1 VARIWEAAT
10 GEPVTPPLRTS
21 AFLFRASFSPDGNRL
36 ITAGQDR
43 LPKIWDAR
51 SGGLLLNLV
60 GHQDTCA
67 AAVFS
72 PDGRRV
78 ATGNK
83 DQTVRVWDAE
93 TGRLVSPILSHSA
106 YVETVELHPDG
117 NQLVTACDDG
127 TVRLW
132 ELGMNDLTFRPWQDE
147 SPLIL
152 AVTEDGRRLL
162 TQDKNKRV
170 QVWDCS
176 TWQAVGLPL
185 IESNEVLLAALGSD
199 GRLLLAVGGKAGN
212 GVGDWEFNLWDT
224 TSGKRL
230 TSAAAPAG
238 LHCVPWIGENLA
250 CVAILRTNAVEVFKL
265 TAGGATPASLM
276 LPQATKAIRDVDE
289 PLHAA
294 FSPDGKMLVTLDGT
308 NARVWNVTDGR
319 QRFDPL
325 PHAYGVFHA
334 QFSSDGRWLVTT
346 CSDAYL
352 AARPA
357 QVWDAQSGRPVGPPL
372 PHNDGVLFAR
382 FSPDGTALLTCSE
395 DATARLWNPQTG
407 APLAP
412 PLRHQHYVN
421 WATFSSDGRRVLTG
435 CVDGTARLWDA
446 HTGEPLTPFLAHATG
461 SVEAGGIL
469 ADGQGLLTRSGTNW
483 AFRQLPSDSRSA
495 EDWRALA
502 QLLSGH
508 QLDATGTLESVA
520 ANSLS
525 DLWTRLRP

>member
-1 VARIWEAAT
+1 
-10 GEPVTPPLRTS
+10 
-21 AFLFRASFSPDGNRL
+21 
-36 ITAGQDR
+36 
-43 LPKIWDAR
+43 
-51 SGGLLLNLV
+51 
-60 GHQDTCA
+60 
-67 AAVFS
+67 
-72 PDGRRV
+72 
-78 ATGNK
+78 
-83 DQTVRVWDAE
+83 
-93 TGRLVSPILSHSA
+93 
-106 YVETVELHPDG
+106 
-117 NQLVTACDDG
+117 
-127 TVRLW
+127 
-132 ELGMNDLTFRPWQDE
+132 
-147 SPLIL
+147 
-152 AVTEDGRRLL
+152 
-162 TQDKNKRV
+162 
-170 QVWDCS
+170 
-176 TWQAVGLPL
+176 
-185 IESNEVLLAALGSD
+185 
-199 GRLLLAVGGKAGN
+199 
-212 GVGDWEFNLWDT
+212 
-224 TSGKRL
+224 
-230 TSAAAPAG
+230 
-238 LHCVPWIGENLA
+238 
-250 CVAILRTNAVEVFKL
+250 
-265 TAGGATPASLM
+265 
-276 LPQATKAIRDVDE
+276 
-289 PLHAA
+289 
-294 FSPDGKMLVTLDGT
+294 MLVTLDGT